1 MTQIDALQLSSDAQS
16 RNSYSRA
23 SYVVP
28 CNLASEFDEREQASQ
43 GHDDDEGNGNGD
55 TV

>member
-1 MTQIDALQLSSDAQS
+1 MTERRPQSDLRLRCRSA
-16 RNSYSRA
+16 
-23 SYVVP
+23 P
-28 CNLASEFDEREQASQ
+28 DLASEFDEREQASQ

>member
-1 MTQIDALQLSSDAQS
+1 MTERRPQSDLRSA
-16 RNSYSRA
+16 
-23 SYVVP
+23 P
-28 CNLASEFDEREQASQ
+28 DLASEFDEREQASQ